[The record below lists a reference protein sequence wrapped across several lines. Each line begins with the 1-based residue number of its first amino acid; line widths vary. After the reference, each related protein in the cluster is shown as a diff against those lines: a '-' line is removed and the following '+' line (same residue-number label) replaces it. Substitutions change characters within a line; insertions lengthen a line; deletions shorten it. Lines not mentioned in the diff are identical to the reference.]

1 MTPKNLYKSASA
13 VLCISLTVCQ
23 LAWAGDGVPVT
34 SVTTLR
40 TAATPSGPY
49 NIGGNII
56 NYGVGDNV
64 RITGANVGGL
74 DLTRSAISKP
84 QIDIKRKD
92 NIIVQGE
99 RLTLF
104 YPGQTSGTTINIE
117 GDEATSMEIA
127 MNDDYLTSAG
137 LDVFL
142 NRDTG
147 VEKANNI
154 ERIDFVV
161 SNGISLPS
169 TPALLN
175 EIGTIANEKH
185 GNNTYKIALITAL
198 DAFSEPAAFGNLRTV
213 QGNVDYGNVGRPQN
227 SSGTNLRNLY
237 IRNGE
242 TPVGGGGNGPMEYI
256 RSDTNFIGLSFIS
269 FDALGATAGQTVY
282 GYSLFANDMTDSLDL
297 VGLSNAP
304 TNTSGNVNGGDIYGG
319 TFAIFSSAAAEAQAS
334 EGAASL
340 QAQKTVEVYDPLNE
354 GLYAIPGNDVIY
366 DITVTNS
373 GTASPDDNSLF
384 LVDELPSD
392 IIFFDGD
399 IDDGGPLT
407 DPVEFIDNSSGLSFD
422 ASSDVGYSTGSVAP
436 TTFTACNYPSLGG
449 YDSNI
454 THVCFRPTGEM
465 SHGTPNPSFS
475 LRFRAQIK

>member
-1 MTPKNLYKSASA
+1 MTPHRLNISASA
-13 VLCISLTVCQ
+13 VLFISLLASS

-34 SVTTLR
+34 SISTLR

-49 NIGGNII
+49 NINGNTI

-64 RITGANVGGL
+64 RITAANVGGL
-74 DLTRSAISKP
+74 SLTRSAISKP
-84 QIDIKRKD
+84 QIDIKRVD

-99 RLTLF
+99 RMTLF
-104 YPGQTSGTTINIE
+104 YPGLLSGTTVNIE
-117 GDEATSMEIA
+117 GDEALTMEVA
-127 MNDDYLTSAG
+127 MNDDYITSGG

-147 VEKANNI
+147 VEKANNV

-175 EIGTIANEKH
+175 EVGTIANEKH

-198 DAFSEPAAFGNLRTV
+198 DAFGEPAAFGSLRTV

-242 TPVGGGGNGPMEYI
+242 TPVGGGGNGPLEYI
-256 RSDTNFIGLSFIS
+256 RSDTNFIGLSFVS
-269 FDALGATAGQTVY
+269 FGALGATAGQTVY

-304 TNTSGNVNGGDIYGG
+304 TNTSGSLNGGDIYGG
-319 TFAIFSSAAAEAQAS
+319 TFAIFSTPTAEAETS
-334 EGAASL
+334 EGTANL
-340 QAQKTVEVYDPLNE
+340 EAQKTVEVYDPLGQ

-373 GTASPDDNSLF
+373 GTASPDNNSLF
-384 LVDELPSD
+384 LVDKLPSD
-392 IIFFDGD
+392 IIFYNGD

-407 DPVEFIDNSSGLSFD
+407 GAVEFIDNSSGLSFN
-422 ASSDVGYSTGSVAP
+422 ASSDVRYSDAP
-436 TTFTACNYPSLGG
+436 SAPASFVACNYMSPGG
-449 YDSNI
+449 YDANI
-454 THVCFRPTGEM
+454 THVCFKPAGEM